1 MSDRIVT
8 PERLRTIAGEW
19 LSGNA
24 QADVNAAADALED
37 CAALREALVYIRA
50 EIRDFGV
57 QDADDAWYEAIE
69 KVDAW
74 LAQSQPDG
82 VKHE

>member
-1 MSDRIVT
+1 MSDRLTELALSIEQMQEAHARADTT
-8 PERLRTIAGEW
+8 PQPCAG
-19 LSGNA
+19 
-24 QADVNAAADALED
+24 

-82 VKHE
+82 TPTP